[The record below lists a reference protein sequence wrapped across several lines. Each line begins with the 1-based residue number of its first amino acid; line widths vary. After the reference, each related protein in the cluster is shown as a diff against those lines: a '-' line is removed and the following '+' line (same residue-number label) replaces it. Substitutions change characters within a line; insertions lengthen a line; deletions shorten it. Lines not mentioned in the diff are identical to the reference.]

1 MFTGIVEAVGV
12 VTAVADAGATSRLT
26 IEAPTLARELAL
38 GESVAVDGVCLTVAA
53 LDGDAWTVDVMKVTR
68 EATTLARIAPGRR
81 VNLERAVRADGRLGG
96 HIVQGHVDGVAT
108 LVARDSTPEWDDLVF
123 ELPPALARYVVP
135 KGSIAI
141 NGVSLTAAAK
151 EAGRVTVSL
160 IPTTLTRTTFGESVV
175 GDMANIE
182 VDVIGKYVETL
193 LGGRE

>member
-68 EATTLARIAPGRR
+68 EATNLARIAPGRR

-141 NGVSLTAAAK
+141 NGVSLTAATK
-151 EAGRVTVSL
+151 EARRVTVSL
-160 IPTTLTRTTFGESVV
+160 IPTTLTHTTFGESVV
-175 GDMANIE
+175 GDTANIE
-182 VDVIGKYVETL
+182 VDVVGKYVESL